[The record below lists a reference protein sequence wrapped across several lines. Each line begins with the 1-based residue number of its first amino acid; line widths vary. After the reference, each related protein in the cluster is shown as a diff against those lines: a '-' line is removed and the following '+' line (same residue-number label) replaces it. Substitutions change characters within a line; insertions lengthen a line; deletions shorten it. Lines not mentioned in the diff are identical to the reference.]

1 MSPSKERVAV
11 ERDKGFTLRHCPATS
26 NLPTSMSK
34 SSWESL
40 CRDTRKRELEPPR
53 IGHEKKIK
61 SFCTVCMGKIPPEK
75 LTIIDLKKEGKMAK
89 GSPRGTC
96 DCCDEKNL
104 LLRSVGDKNMCGK
117 CSTIYSNARNW
128 LPVVEMA
135 LADIYPSKYGTE
147 GFGAPQAP
155 ADVVAVAVESVA
167 MERISAAVGYEG
179 TDGDGLIAAV
189 EALAADY
196 RALLLAD
203 SWKPSADTIRALGL
217 PEGTVSRWLVDL
229 ATQQIA
235 AQLEDRERESAVARI
250 DGEQI
255 LRMRDLLGLP
265 MVSLK
270 GLVDQVEW
278 LVDRVNAEDDHAQEV
293 LSTAAEI
300 NGLKDQ
306 VVAVRTALGG
316 TDSNFD
322 IVRAIAEMAQTL
334 DRYKTHCERL
344 TAERLVDPF
353 PVYSELRSTGK
364 SIESYILDLSLM
376 ALRGEVVG
384 LDPAFISTM
393 REAV

>member
-1 MSPSKERVAV
+1 
-11 ERDKGFTLRHCPATS
+11 
-26 NLPTSMSK
+26 
-34 SSWESL
+34 
-40 CRDTRKRELEPPR
+40 
-53 IGHEKKIK
+53 
-61 SFCTVCMGKIPPEK
+61 
-75 LTIIDLKKEGKMAK
+75 MAK
-89 GSPRGTC
+89 RAPRGTC
-96 DCCDEKNL
+96 DGCNETNL
-104 LLRSVGDKNMCGK
+104 LLRAVGDKNMCGK
-117 CSTIYSNARNW
+117 CSTIYSNTRNW

-135 LADIYPSKYGTE
+135 LAEIYPEKYGE
-147 GFGAPQAP
+147 DRLDRHQP

-167 MERISAAVGYEG
+167 MERIAAAVGYQEV
-179 TDGDGLIAAV
+179 DGDGLIAAV
-189 EALAADY
+189 EEMAADY

-229 ATQQIA
+229 ATQQIS
-235 AQLEDRERESAVARI
+235 AQLEDREREGAVARI
-250 DGEQI
+250 YGEQI
-255 LRMRDLLGLP
+255 LRMRDILGLP

-278 LVDRVNAEDDHAQEV
+278 LSDRVNADDDHAQEV

-306 VVAVRTALGG
+306 LLAIRTAIGVTDPSFDVVQAISELAQALG
-316 TDSNFD
+316 
-322 IVRAIAEMAQTL
+322 
-334 DRYKTHCERL
+334 RYKAHCERL
-344 TAERLVDPF
+344 TAERF
-353 PVYSELRSTGK
+353 AQAAPVFSELACTGK

>member
-34 SSWESL
+34 SSWERL
-40 CRDTRKRELEPPR
+40 CRSTRKRELELHAT
-53 IGHEKKIK
+53 GHEKKIK
-61 SFCTVCMGKIPPEK
+61 SFCTVCMGKMPPEK
-75 LTIIDLKKEGKMAK
+75 LTIMDLKKEGKMAK

-135 LADIYPSKYGTE
+135 LADIYPSKYGAE

-167 MERISAAVGYEG
+167 MERIAAAAGYEG
-179 TDGDGLIAAV
+179 VTGSGLIAAV
-189 EALAADY
+189 EALAANHQ
-196 RALLLAD
+196 ALLLAEQ
-203 SWKPSADTIRALGL
+203 WKPAADTIRALGL
-217 PEGTVSRWLVDL
+217 PEDTTTWWQVEL
-229 ATQQIA
+229 AAMQIA
-235 AQLEDRERESAVARI
+235 AQLEDRERDPAL
-250 DGEQI
+250 I
-255 LRMRDLLGLP
+255 LQQDQLWRLRDLLYLP
-265 MVSLK
+265 SASVKEL
-270 GLVDQVEW
+270 LDQVEW
-278 LVDRVNAEDDHAQEV
+278 LRDRNSANVDHDLEI
-293 LSTAAEI
+293 LSTVSEN

-306 VVAVRTALGG
+306 LFAIRSALGV
-316 TDSNFD
+316 TDPSFD
-322 IVRAIAEMAQTL
+322 VVQEISELAQAL
-334 DRYKTHCERL
+334 ERYKAHCEQL
-344 TAERLVDPF
+344 SAERFVQAA
-353 PVYSELRSTGK
+353 PVFAELSSAGK